1 MIERSGRAGAH
12 GSDGAGSQGAIGAH
26 PLFDVSGGVDH
37 TGYFRIIPRFAVNV
51 DAVAGVP
58 VSEQKKQL
66 GAGAA
71 WDDDDAA
78 DEHFER
84 LTPSQAAAFRARNPQ
99 VSPWRVIAVQAG
111 VGGVVALLAWLL
123 GGGREHAWSALYGAV
138 TAVVPGA
145 LLARGMTSRL
155 TSLSP
160 AVSAVGVMVWE
171 MVKIGATVA
180 LLIAAPQLVRPLS
193 WPALLAGLAACLSV
207 YWFALLWRGRKS

>member
-1 MIERSGRAGAH
+1 VQRCVVI
-12 GSDGAGSQGAIGAH
+12 GAIGAQAG
-26 PLFDVSGGVDH
+26 FGVSEGVER
-37 TGYFRIIPRFAVNV
+37 TGYFRIIPRFAVNLDV
-51 DAVAGVP
+51 LAGVL
-58 VSEQKKQL
+58 VSERKIQP
-66 GAGAA
+66 GARAA
-71 WDDDDAA
+71 WDDEAA
-78 DEHFER
+78 EERIER
-84 LTPSQAAAFRARNPQ
+84 LTPAEAAAFRARNPQ
-99 VSPWRVIAVQAG
+99 VSPWRVIAAQAG

-193 WPALLAGLAACLSV
+193 WPALLAALAACLSV